1 MMKQYHICY
10 YISKGLCTGIT
21 IEASSYRDV
30 LRKVGTSINN
40 IIYIYAKDQ
49 SFEG

>member
-10 YISKGLCTGIT
+10 YISESLCTGIT
-21 IEASSYRDV
+21 IEALSYRDA

-40 IIYIYAKDQ
+40 IIYIHAKDQ